1 MSALSRIRVELG
13 DRSHDIVVGAGALE
27 EAARELAKIA
37 RGRSV
42 ALLVDEQV
50 WALHREWVEREL
62 AQAGVK
68 WFVLSLPAGEAS
80 KSFFVIESVC
90 RVLAQRELERGD
102 VVVGLGGGAATDAA
116 GFAAAILLRGVS
128 YVAIPTSLLA
138 QVDAAVGGKTG
149 INLPEGKNLVGAFH
163 SPKLVACDS
172 GFLSTLPARERT
184 AGWAEMVKM
193 AWIRD
198 PEMFRR
204 MESEPLE
211 SQNLAELISR
221 CIEHKVEIVS
231 RDEREQGERMFLN
244 FGHTWGHALETEA
257 NGQLL
262 HGEAVALGMVCAVYH
277 SAITKRC
284 AEEDLN
290 RLLHVLEKLG
300 LPTRR
305 PEIDV
310 DAVAERT
317 RVDKKR
323 RGGSGRAVLTEGI
336 GSVSVA
342 SDLSFEEMRGALEFL
357 RREGAA

>member
-1 MSALSRIRVELG
+1 MNALSRIRVELG
-13 DRSHDIVVGAGALE
+13 DRSHDIIVGAGALE
-27 EAARELAKIA
+27 EAARELATMA
-37 RGRSV
+37 QGRSV
-42 ALLVDEQV
+42 AVLADERV
-50 WALHREWVEREL
+50 WALHREWVERVFG
-62 AQAGVK
+62 QASVK

-90 RVLAQRELERGD
+90 RVLAQKELERGD
-102 VVVGLGGGAATDAA
+102 VVVGVGGGAATDAA
-116 GFAAAILLRGVS
+116 GFASAILLRGVS

-163 SPKLVACDS
+163 SPRLVACDS
-172 GFLSTLPARERT
+172 GFLSTLPVRERT

-204 MESEPLE
+204 LEEGPPE
-211 SQNLAELISR
+211 SQALSELIAR
-221 CIEHKVEIVS
+221 CIERKVEIVS

-244 FGHTWGHALETEA
+244 FGHTWGHAIETEA
-257 NGQLL
+257 KGQLL

-277 SAITKRC
+277 SVTTKHCKR
-284 AEEDLN
+284 EDLN
-290 RLLHVLEKLG
+290 RLLRVLEKLG

-310 DAVAERT
+310 DAVAART

-342 SDLSFEEMRGALEFL
+342 SNLSFEEMRGALEFL